1 MAVGI
6 QILDKIHS
14 MERLVQNR
22 LQDEVMIQTVDK
34 LIQYEEKSQREELKR
49 LNEERKMFEKK
60 YNMDSKVFYVKF
72 HKGEIG
78 DETDFFEWDAL
89 CEMYEDTLK
98 RLNILEG
105 KA

>member
-1 MAVGI
+1 MAEGM

-14 MERLVQNR
+14 LEKLAQNR

-34 LIQYEEKSQREELKR
+34 LIQYEEKKQKEELKE
-49 LNEERKMFEKK
+49 LDKERKIFEKK
-60 YNMDSKVFYVKF
+60 YNIDSKVFHTKF
-72 HKGEIG
+72 HNGEIG

-98 RLNILEG
+98 RLNILQG
-105 KA
+105 KE